1 MTKPIF
7 AMLFAGIAI
16 QAQQFEVASVRQ
28 SAPEAI
34 LESFVPT
41 LNVTPGATLRI
52 RNRQLKELIQIA
64 YGVGGRQVAGPQW
77 LIDPQVARSEIP
89 RFDIEAKVPAD
100 ARREDGPVMLQNLLA
115 ERFHLRVHREKRQ
128 ITIYGIDVN
137 KGGLKVSPNA
147 GGGSSGG
154 GGCAR
159 SLYGDNGVTTA
170 VCRDMTVA
178 QLAQQLQTLS
188 PAYFPDGPV
197 VDKTALKDTYTFN
210 LAWITLQQRDDGEEG
225 PSMFDAMEKQG
236 LHVEKQKGEAEV
248 LVVDQIDP
256 RPTDN

>member
-115 ERFHLRVHREKRQ
+115 ERFHLRVCTPR
-128 ITIYGIDVN
+128 
-137 KGGLKVSPNA
+137 
-147 GGGSSGG
+147 
-154 GGCAR
+154 
-159 SLYGDNGVTTA
+159 
-170 VCRDMTVA
+170 
-178 QLAQQLQTLS
+178 
-188 PAYFPDGPV
+188 
-197 VDKTALKDTYTFN
+197 KTADHHIRHRREQGRAEGQSERWRRVIRRRRLCQKS
-210 LAWITLQQRDDGEEG
+210 LRRQWRDDRRVPRHDGRAAG
-225 PSMFDAMEKQG
+225 PAAADAFPG
-236 LHVEKQKGEAEV
+236 IFSRRAG
-248 LVVDQIDP
+248 
-256 RPTDN
+256 RG